1 MNLPFMP
8 SHVLTDAGC
17 VGGKT
22 RSHRFV
28 ILESQNDWGVTIER
42 ADLLYATKQGA
53 VICLTVPRMLPDD
66 VAVFFPGDGLQRHG
80 RVRWHDGRRFGI
92 EFDNSPLLL
101 SERNETGNAGRFVV
115 IEGGSR
121 PECRIDY

>member
-8 SHVLTDAGC
+8 SQYLTDAGC
-17 VGGKT
+17 VSGKK

-28 ILESQNDWGVTIER
+28 ILESRNDWGVTIER

-53 VICLTVPRMLPDD
+53 VICLTVPRMLPDE

-80 RVRWHDGRRFGI
+80 RVRWHVDRCFGI
-92 EFDNSPLLL
+92 EFDNSPVSL
-101 SERNETGNAGRFVV
+101 NQTKIGNAGRFVV
-115 IEGGSR
+115 IEGGTR

>member
-8 SHVLTDAGC
+8 SHYLTDAGC
-17 VGGKT
+17 SSGKT
-22 RSHRFV
+22 RSRHFV
-28 ILESQNDWGVTIER
+28 ILESRNDWGVTIER
-42 ADLLYATKQGA
+42 ADLLYATKQGV

-80 RVRWHDGRRFGI
+80 RVRWNDDRRFGI
-92 EFDNSPLLL
+92 EFDNSKVLLN
-101 SERNETGNAGRFVV
+101 ERNKTGNAGRFVV

-121 PECRIDY
+121 PQCRIDY